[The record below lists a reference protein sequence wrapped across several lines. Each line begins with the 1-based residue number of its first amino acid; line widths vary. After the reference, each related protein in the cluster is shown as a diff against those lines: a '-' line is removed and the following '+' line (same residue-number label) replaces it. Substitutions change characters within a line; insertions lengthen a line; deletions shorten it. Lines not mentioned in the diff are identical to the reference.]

1 MRASDVMTPTV
12 VTVDPEMTIQQLA
25 NLLSDRGISGAPV
38 VDAAGT
44 LLGIVSEGDLLHR
57 AELGTERH
65 TERRHSWWLRHFAA
79 AEAREYAK
87 SHGRLVK
94 DIMTTHVA
102 TITEEASLAEV
113 ATLLEKRRIKRV
125 PVMRD
130 GRVVGIVTRSNLVR
144 ALAAARPSAP
154 LMTDHEDDDRS
165 IRNRLLADLQSQH
178 WASRV
183 WPQDILVSK
192 GVVTLWFSSDEPEEN
207 RRAIR
212 VAAENVPG
220 VLSVQENVVPAPL
233 LPTF

>member
-12 VTVDPEMTIQQLA
+12 ITVDPDMPVRDLA
-25 NLLSDRGISGAPV
+25 TLLSDRGISGAPV
-38 VDAAGT
+38 VDSTGAM
-44 LLGIVSEGDLLHR
+44 LGIVSEGDLLHR

-65 TERRHSWWLRHFAA
+65 TERRPSWWLRHFAA
-79 AEAREYAK
+79 TEARDYAR

-94 DIMTTHVA
+94 DIMTRQVA
-102 TITEEASLAEV
+102 TVSEEASLADV

-130 GRVVGIVTRSNLVR
+130 GRMVGIITRSNLVR
-144 ALAAARPSAP
+144 ALAAAKPAAP
-154 LMTDHEDDDRS
+154 LMTDHEDDDRT
-165 IRNRLLADLQSQH
+165 IRARLLNDLQRQH
-178 WASRV
+178 WATRV
-183 WPQDILVSK
+183 WPQDILVSH
-192 GVVTLWFSSDEPEEN
+192 GVVTLWFSSDEPEDN

-220 VLSVQENVVPAPL
+220 VLSVQENIVPAPL

>member
-12 VTVDPEMTIQQLA
+12 VTVGPDMTVQDLA
-25 NLLSDRGISGAPV
+25 KLLSDRGISGAPV
-38 VDAAGT
+38 VDANGT
-44 LLGIVSEGDLLHR
+44 MLGIVSEGDLLHR

-79 AEAREYAK
+79 TEARDYAR

-94 DIMTTHVA
+94 DIMTSHVA
-102 TITEEASLAEV
+102 TVTEDASLADI

-125 PVMRD
+125 PVTRD
-130 GRVVGIVTRSNLVR
+130 GKIVGIVTRSNLVR
-144 ALAAARPSAP
+144 ALAAARPAAP
-154 LMTDHEDDDRS
+154 LMTDHEDDDRT

-183 WPQDILVSK
+183 WPQDILVNG
-192 GVVTLWFSSDEPEEN
+192 GVVTLWFSSDEPEDN

-220 VLSVQENVVPAPL
+220 VRSVQENIVPAPL
-233 LPTF
+233 LPAF